1 MKNIIQDKQFNFYA
15 AIVIMVIGFV
25 MVVSNTPNNAG
36 LVFLIIGF
44 TFLVLSFPSN
54 KK

>member
-1 MKNIIQDKQFNFYA
+1 MKNSIRDGQFNFYA
-15 AIVIMVIGFV
+15 AIVIMIVGLV
-25 MVVSNTPNNAG
+25 MIVSNSPNNAG

-44 TFLVLSFPSN
+44 TFLVLSFPG